1 VPKNQNVVV
10 VVQPELVANFP
21 ENPRSQLNLIYF
33 CNLALNPQP
42 PVLPVLSPQ
51 P

>member
-1 VPKNQNVVV
+1 MIKLFLAKRQG
-10 VVQPELVANFP
+10 LVANFP